1 MRTKLE
7 HFSGMCYDSEMKP
20 QTPQK
25 PDKHPVHGYG
35 RRQNIYQEPVRKE
48 DSNEA
53 EIIAARKN
61 IRGRGALDNPAG
73 RFERLVAE
81 DDPEAFDLEDIVD
94 GKQVKTEVF
103 IDKTKSIV
111 STNDSPDVGMEA
123 SVNPY
128 RGCEHGC
135 IYCFARPT
143 HEYFGLSAGLDFETK
158 IFAKPEAPRLLA
170 EKLSSKS
177 WEPKVLMLSGVTDCY
192 QPIEKK
198 LKITRGCFE
207 VLLDFRNPAAIVTKN
222 ILVTRDIDIFQEM
235 AKHNLIKINIS
246 LTTLDNDLARYMEPR
261 ASKPLQKLRA
271 IEAMAKAGV
280 PVGIMMGPIVPGLTD
295 HEIPKVLEA
304 AANAG
309 AETAYHTVLRLPWGV
324 KDLFE
329 NWVHE
334 HYPDRADR
342 ILNRVKAIR
351 GGKLYESDFET
362 RMSGTGIFA
371 DQIHQMFTMYKKK
384 YGLNKRGTILRTDG
398 FKRDA
403 RSAQM
408 SLF

>member
-1 MRTKLE
+1 MTQNQ
-7 HFSGMCYDSEMKP
+7 KP
-20 QTPQK
+20 PQK
-25 PDKHPVHGYG
+25 HPTHGYG
-35 RRQNIYQEPVRKE
+35 RRQNIWQTQTPNE

-53 EIIAARKN
+53 EIIHARKN
-61 IRGRGALDNPAG
+61 IRGRGALDNPTG
-73 RFERLVAE
+73 RFEKLLTE
-81 DDPEAFDLEDIVD
+81 DDAESFDDEDVTD
-94 GKQVKTEVF
+94 GKQVKTQVF
-103 IDKTKSIV
+103 IDKTKSV
-111 STNDSPDVGMEA
+111 VTTNDSPDVGMEA

-235 AKHNLIKINIS
+235 AKHDLIKVNIS

-261 ASKPLQKLRA
+261 ASKPNQKLRA
-271 IEAMAKAGV
+271 IEALAKAGV

-295 HEIPKVLEA
+295 HEIPAVLEA
-304 AANAG
+304 ASNAG
-309 AETAYHTVLRLPWGV
+309 ALSAYHTILRLPWGV

-334 HYPDRADR
+334 HYPDRAER
-342 ILNRVKAIR
+342 VLNRVKAIR

-371 DQIHQMFTMYKKK
+371 EQIHQMFAMYKKK
-384 YGLNKRGTILRTDG
+384 YGLDKPWRGLSVDG
-398 FKRDA
+398 FRRDA
-403 RSAQM
+403 RSSQL

>member
-1 MRTKLE
+1 M
-7 HFSGMCYDSEMKP
+7 
-20 QTPQK
+20 QK
-25 PDKHPVHGYG
+25 NQKDPHKHSVHGYG
-35 RRQNIYQEPVRKE
+35 RRQNIFTTPEKNE

-53 EIIAARKN
+53 ETISARKN

-73 RFERLVAE
+73 RFEKLLTE
-81 DDPEAFDLEDIVD
+81 DDIESFEDEDIE
-94 GKQVKTEVF
+94 GKQIQTQIF

-111 STNDSPDVGMEA
+111 TTNDSPDVGMEA

-135 IYCFARPT
+135 VYCFARPT

-170 EKLSSKS
+170 EKLGSKS
-177 WEPKVLMLSGVTDCY
+177 WEPKVLMISGVTDCY

-207 VLLDFRNPAAIVTKN
+207 VLRDFRNPAAIVTKN
-222 ILVTRDIDIFQEM
+222 FLVTRDIDIFQDM
-235 AKHNLIKINIS
+235 AKYDCIKVNMS
-246 LTTLDNDLARYMEPR
+246 LTTLDGDLARTMEPR
-261 ASKPLQKLRA
+261 ASQPHLKLKA
-271 IEAMAKAGV
+271 IEMFAKAGV

-295 HEIPKVLEA
+295 HEIPNVLKA
-304 AANAG
+304 ASDAG
-309 AETAYHTVLRLPWGV
+309 AITAYHTILRLPWGV

-329 NWVHE
+329 NWIHE
-334 HYPDRADR
+334 HYPDKADR
-342 ILNRVKAIR
+342 VLNRVKAMR
-351 GGKLYESDFET
+351 NGKLYEADFAT

-371 DQIHQMFTMYKKK
+371 EQIHQMFAMYKKK
-384 YGLNKRGTILRTDG
+384 HGLDRKWRGLTTEH

-403 RSAQM
+403 RSAQLN
-408 SLF
+408 LF